1 MGKEP
6 HERQAA
12 PALRELRRFGHFRST
27 RRHHRAVVRHAEF
40 QVAVAHPV
48 VPASPDG
55 DRQLRGGL
63 DGAVLLG
70 NDERFYLGETSTWPS
85 WTP

>member
-1 MGKEP
+1 M
-6 HERQAA
+6 
-12 PALRELRRFGHFRST
+12 
-27 RRHHRAVVRHAEF
+27 
-40 QVAVAHPV
+40 
-48 VPASPDG
+48 PASPDG